1 MIIFCRFPLIAMENV
16 DVDSEMDGILK
27 EAQETNPEGED
38 TSDIGTP
45 NAQISSSGDSP
56 NFIEAITLLQ
66 KALAVHGAGGSGQAN
81 TTVIS
86 SKPDTNTGSTYNE
99 YLSEISQDLEKCEE
113 RGPPLN
119 ENIAKLFRNLVYNDI
134 NVEKLENLS
143 KEVLPPEN
151 INGLEANKVNSEVW
165 RQIAHQTKSFD
176 LKLQNLQKVI
186 LKSLSVLNK
195 TANTLY
201 EHRSEKDLTKLVA
214 LVKATIISCADATVF
229 LGKANEDIL
238 TFRREKINLN

>member
-86 SKPDTNTGSTYNE
+86 SKPDTNTGSTYDE
-99 YLSEISQDLEKCEE
+99 YLSKISQDLEKCEE

-134 NVEKLENLS
+134 NVEKLENLF

-176 LKLQNLQKVI
+176 LKLQNLQKMI

>member
-99 YLSEISQDLEKCEE
+99 YLSKISQDLEKCEE

-134 NVEKLENLS
+134 NVEKLENLF

-176 LKLQNLQKVI
+176 LKLQNLQKII

>member
-45 NAQISSSGDSP
+45 NAQIGSSGDSP

-86 SKPDTNTGSTYNE
+86 SKPDTNTGSTYDE
-99 YLSEISQDLEKCEE
+99 YLSKISQDLEKCEE

-134 NVEKLENLS
+134 NVEKLENLF

-176 LKLQNLQKVI
+176 LKLQNLQKII

>member
-1 MIIFCRFPLIAMENV
+1 MIIFSRFPLIAMENV

-86 SKPDTNTGSTYNE
+86 SKPDTNTGSTYDE
-99 YLSEISQDLEKCEE
+99 YLSKISQDLEKCEE

-134 NVEKLENLS
+134 NVEKLENLF

-176 LKLQNLQKVI
+176 LKLQNLQKII

>member
-16 DVDSEMDGILK
+16 DVDSEMDGTLK

-86 SKPDTNTGSTYNE
+86 SKPDTNTGSTYDE
-99 YLSEISQDLEKCEE
+99 YLSKISQDLEKCEE

-134 NVEKLENLS
+134 NVEKLENLF

-176 LKLQNLQKVI
+176 LKLQNLQKII

>member
-1 MIIFCRFPLIAMENV
+1 MIIFCRFPLIAIENV

-86 SKPDTNTGSTYNE
+86 SKPDTNTGSTYDE
-99 YLSEISQDLEKCEE
+99 YLSKISQDLEKCEE

-134 NVEKLENLS
+134 NVEKLENLF

-176 LKLQNLQKVI
+176 LKLQNLQKII

>member
-86 SKPDTNTGSTYNE
+86 SKPDTNTGSTYDE
-99 YLSEISQDLEKCEE
+99 YLSKISQDLEKCEE

-134 NVEKLENLS
+134 NVEKLENLF

-176 LKLQNLQKVI
+176 LKLQNLQKII